1 MQDFAI
7 FAFNRCVHKQKNIKQ
22 TFKMKRILIF
32 TTMLALFAS
41 LTSCKKGGDL
51 EIPQTLVN
59 TVWKSTINSDNSQ
72 QTVIEFTDSQNAIF
86 SVVERGYGSEQ
97 IISQVEYSYTY
108 YSPDITLTPKR
119 VAEPTLTGKAV
130 NLEGAYV
137 YMNLTSNLG
146 DTYNLTQQ
154 VDKDQTIWQ

>member
-1 MQDFAI
+1 MQDFHI
-7 FAFNRCVHKQKNIKQ
+7 FAFNRSVDKRKTIKQ

-41 LTSCKKGGDL
+41 LTSCKKDGDL
-51 EIPQTLVN
+51 EIPQTLAN
-59 TVWKSTINSDNSQ
+59 TVWKSTINSDNYQ

-86 SVVERGYGSEQ
+86 SVVERGYGSDQ
-97 IISQVEYSYTY
+97 IISQTEYSYTY
-108 YSPDITLTPKR
+108 NSPDIKLMPKTLID
-119 VAEPTLTGKAV
+119 PTLTGKAV